1 MSDDPKRRT
10 GRQGDLEIKE
20 RPKQRTERPKLY
32 KVILHND
39 DFTTMEFVVLILME
53 IFNKTRTE
61 ATQIMLHVHTKG
73 RGVCGAFP
81 RDVAETKVS
90 QVGETAREAGHPL
103 LCTMEPAD

>member
-1 MSDDPKRRT
+1 MSDDSKRKT
-10 GRQGDLEIKE
+10 GQKGDLEVKE

-53 IFNKTRTE
+53 IFNKSRTE
-61 ATQIMLHVHTKG
+61 STQIMLHVHTKG
-73 RGVCGAFP
+73 RGVCGTFP
-81 RDVAETKVS
+81 RDVAETKVN
-90 QVGETAREAGHPL
+90 QVGEAAKEAEHPL